1 MSLRRGRRRRKR
13 FNGNDKVH
21 LHVMI
26 SRELYTKVK
35 ELASRVYDCHRG
47 ALSYAVEEALEMWL
61 ATHTQAH
68 RVNPRMP
75 LRERYNAVI
84 RCLEFEMDEVSR
96 VVHQVFLE
104 RCIMNEFDVKDPRT
118 VYGWLH
124 RFYQAGLIK
133 PLTVERP
140 LKPRDWARNRVVELV
155 AIRV

>member
-47 ALSYAVEEALEMWL
+47 ALSYAVEDALELWL
-61 ATHTQAH
+61 AAHTQAH
-68 RVNPRMP
+68 RVNPRTP
-75 LRERYNAVI
+75 LRERYNAI
-84 RCLEFEMDEVSR
+84 IECIELELGNVP
-96 VVHQVFLE
+96 VTIHQLFVE
-104 RCIMNEFDVKDPRT
+104 KCIMECFDIKDPRS

-133 PLTVERP
+133 PLTIERAF
-140 LKPRDWARNRVVELV
+140 KPRDWARNKAVEIVAKRV
-155 AIRV
+155 